1 MKEDYRKGI
10 LHMQKRMD
18 ITEMMKKRI
27 LVLDGAMGTMLQQAA
42 LSATDFGGEAFEGCN
57 EYLNLTRP
65 DVIREIHKK
74 YFLAGADIV
83 ETNSFGAT
91 PLVLDDFGLGHLAYD
106 INKKSVEL
114 AIEARKEAHRS
125 VVISEKY
132 SCRRPWWKIYRR
144 SL

>member
-57 EYLNLTRP
+57 
-65 DVIREIHKK
+65 
-74 YFLAGADIV
+74 
-83 ETNSFGAT
+83 
-91 PLVLDDFGLGHLAYD
+91 
-106 INKKSVEL
+106 
-114 AIEARKEAHRS
+114 
-125 VVISEKY
+125 
-132 SCRRPWWKIYRR
+132 
-144 SL
+144 